1 MGRTRPRSVG
11 WASPG
16 PKPNGLVTVHQ
27 HSNQPL
33 HHLLQNVNYSRSA
46 CKCRQGLS
54 KRKQNGAAGGY
65 LGRQRCGAV
74 RCCWR
79 RWCCCRGGGTAVAG
93 GVAPSSSSPS
103 SFFFSSFF
111 LSVFRPFSRFFFS
124 FFSFG
129 PLPSPLVFS
138 SPLFFSLIFFFF
150 PFFLC
155 FPSLLPLF
163 FSFLSLSRFFR
174 SFFPLFFRVSCLP
187 CIYRGEKE
195 TYTPA
200 QSMAQR
206 CRVDGAATVQP
217 PLYHPRDTSPPLTL
231 TRGKLCRW
239 RVPGRRLVG
248 SSGEGKAVRN
258 RGEKIFFF
266 PCFARPG
273 EEEDPQCLQNGAVSA
288 PFF

>member
-1 MGRTRPRSVG
+1 LFSF
-11 WASPG
+11 
-16 PKPNGLVTVHQ
+16 
-27 HSNQPL
+27 
-33 HHLLQNVNYSRSA
+33 
-46 CKCRQGLS
+46 
-54 KRKQNGAAGGY
+54 
-65 LGRQRCGAV
+65 
-74 RCCWR
+74 
-79 RWCCCRGGGTAVAG
+79 
-93 GVAPSSSSPS
+93 SSSS
-103 SFFFSSFF
+103 
-111 LSVFRPFSRFFFS
+111 VFFFS
-124 FFSFG
+124 FSLSIFS
-129 PLPSPLVFS
+129 
-138 SPLFFSLIFFFF
+138 FFFF
-150 PFFLC
+150 H
-155 FPSLLPLF
+155 
-163 FSFLSLSRFFR
+163 
-174 SFFPLFFRVSCLP
+174 VSCLP

-239 RVPGRRLVG
+239 RVPGRRLFG

-273 EEEDPQCLQNGAVSA
+273 EEEDPQCLQKGAVSA

>member
-1 MGRTRPRSVG
+1 
-11 WASPG
+11 
-16 PKPNGLVTVHQ
+16 
-27 HSNQPL
+27 
-33 HHLLQNVNYSRSA
+33 
-46 CKCRQGLS
+46 
-54 KRKQNGAAGGY
+54 
-65 LGRQRCGAV
+65 
-74 RCCWR
+74 
-79 RWCCCRGGGTAVAG
+79 VAG

-138 SPLFFSLIFFFF
+138 SPLFFSLV
-150 PFFLC
+150 
-155 FPSLLPLF
+155 F
-163 FSFLSLSRFFR
+163 FSFLFFFVFLLFFLFFFLFFLSLGFFVL
-174 SFFPLFFRVSCLP
+174 FPPFFFRVSCLP

-195 TYTPA
+195 TYTPT

-239 RVPGRRLVG
+239 RVPGRRLFG

-258 RGEKIFFF
+258 KGDKIFFF

-288 PFF
+288 PFFLMNSV